1 MKFGKTMRATV
12 ETADPEFAAYYM
24 SYKDLK
30 RHLPDNHTAPP
41 ATSSLPAVNAPFFR
55 TLKCEVDKVNEF
67 FLDKQEDHV
76 IEAAELSARVRVLVA
91 AGHAAVDRAAVDRLN
106 ARLSDFRASL
116 VRLDEFT
123 SVNYTGFRKILKK
136 HDKKTGL
143 RIQRH
148 YLSVVKVTPFLLSDT
163 VRGLMAGVDA
173 QKAQLAQLI
182 KRPRYNSVACGGYLS
197 GGCGGSSAGEGP
209 GPAVPLPYVPP
220 LRVGGG
226 HPTSSLYRVWA
237 HASAG
242 GGPGLLRA
250 LDEMCGSEIGL
261 DADFVRQAAVP
272 GNYVVAHAERLV
284 VGVFVTEGTPVQILR
299 SEGAKGVVTKLIS
312 GRAHMAV
319 FARRDRGGESS
330 VETVVEGPEG
340 ERERSDE
347 ETGFEVTERRGG
359 AVVGS
364 WPAIACEENDCGV
377 QYTPVGRDRI
387 AVLYCADP
395 AVVMASVPTF
405 TLTPIGAVEGDCGKP
420 FLVRRHMEVGT
431 GAAAVPSS

>member
-30 RHLPDNHTAPP
+30 RHLPDIHTAPP
-41 ATSSLPAVNAPFFR
+41 ASNHPPAVNAPFFR
-55 TLKCEVDKVNEF
+55 TLKCEVDKVNDF

-91 AGHAAVDRAAVDRLN
+91 AGHAAVDRTAVDRLV
-106 ARLSDFRASL
+106 ARLADFRASL

-163 VRGLMAGVDA
+163 VRGLMTSVDA
-173 QKAQLAQLI
+173 QSAQLAQLI
-182 KRPRYNSVACGGYLS
+182 KRPRHNPIACVGYSNGG
-197 GGCGGSSAGEGP
+197 GGASSAGEGA
-209 GPAVPLPYVPP
+209 GHVAPLPYVPP
-220 LRVGGG
+220 LSVGNGR
-226 HPTSSLYRVWA
+226 PTSSLYRVWA

-250 LDEMCGSEIGL
+250 IDEMCGSEIGL
-261 DADFVRQAAVP
+261 DAEFVRRAEVP
-272 GNYVVAHAERLV
+272 GNYVVVRAERLI

-299 SEGAKGVVTKLIS
+299 REGAEGVVTKLIS
-312 GRAHMAV
+312 GRAEMAV
-319 FARRDRGGESS
+319 FARRYRGESS
-330 VETVVEGPEG
+330 VETVVEGPVE
-340 ERERSDE
+340 ERGRSDE
-347 ETGFEVTERRGG
+347 ESGFEVTDRRGG

-364 WPAIACEENDCGV
+364 WPAIGCLESDCGV
-377 QYTPVGRDRI
+377 QYTPVGKDRI

-395 AVVMASVPTF
+395 EVVMSCVPRF
-405 TLTPIGAVEGDCGKP
+405 TLTPISAVEGDCGKP
-420 FLVRRHMEVGT
+420 FLVRRDTEVG
-431 GAAAVPSS
+431 GGVAVVTSS